1 MAEIKDILEHN
12 DFSLVVEHSGAT
24 GNNLSRAECEAIV
37 NQEIGQ
43 STPDRTMKFVV
54 HTADNKWFLVYYI
67 KQADKFL
74 YEKMTAR

>member
-24 GNNLSRAECEAIV
+24 GNSLSRAECEAIV

-43 STPDRTMKFVV
+43 PTPERTMKFVV

-74 YEKMTAR
+74 YERMTAK